1 MLELYHFE
9 PVSNSAK
16 CLIYL
21 HEKGV
26 EFTSHQLNI
35 DGKQFENYSDWYL
48 KINPTG
54 FVPALV
60 HDGKTIVETTVINE
74 YVEDVFPQNP
84 LRPADPYWRARMRIW
99 TKYIDEYVC
108 PALTT
113 IGANF
118 ATAFA
123 SKMDKTVVADLLDRI
138 PDDSLRKK
146 WATVTSTGYSDED
159 LADARRKV
167 GVAIAKAEAD
177 LGEHEW
183 LGAPSFSLADIDAF
197 PFFQL
202 CPRVAP
208 EHLSETATP
217 RLLDWLRRM
226 EERPGVKAALT
237 SYVSR
242 LRPPPEPAPQ
252 TA

>member
-26 EFTSHQLNI
+26 EFTSRQLNV
-35 DGKQFENYSDWYL
+35 DGKSFENYSDWYL
-48 KINPTG
+48 NISPTG

-60 HDGKTIVETTVINE
+60 HDGRAIVESTVINE
-74 YVEDVFPQNP
+74 YVEDVFPETP

-99 TKYIDEYVC
+99 TKYVDEYLY

-118 ATAFA
+118 ATPFA
-123 SKMDKTVVADLLDRI
+123 QKMDKTVVADLLDRI

-146 WATVTSTGYSDED
+146 WATVTSTGYSEGE
-159 LADARRKV
+159 LADARRKL
-167 GVAIAKAEAD
+167 GVAIGKAEKD

-183 LGAPSFSLADIDAF
+183 LGAPTFSLADIDAF
-197 PFFQL
+197 PFIQGCERAIPDAL
-202 CPRVAP
+202 NETASPRVF
-208 EHLSETATP
+208 
-217 RLLDWLRRM
+217 DWLRRM
-226 EERPGVKAALT
+226 QARPGVHAALT

-242 LRPPPEPAPQ
+242 MRPPPPPQ
-252 TA
+252 AA

>member
-9 PVSNSAK
+9 PVSNSGK

-26 EFTSHQLNI
+26 DFVSHQLNI
-35 DGKQFENYSDWYL
+35 EGKSFENYSDWYL
-48 KINPTG
+48 AINPTG

-60 HDGKTIVETTVINE
+60 HDGKAIVESTVINE
-74 YVEDVFPQNP
+74 YVEDVFPENP
-84 LRPADPYWRARMRIW
+84 LRPADPYWRAKMRIW
-99 TKYIDEYVC
+99 TKYVDEYLY

-123 SKMDKTVVADLLDRI
+123 QKMDKAVVADLLARI

-146 WATVTSTGYSDED
+146 WATVTSTGYSDEE
-159 LADARRKV
+159 LADARRRL
-167 GVAIAKAEAD
+167 GVAIAKAETA

-183 LGAPSFSLADIDAF
+183 LGAPTFSLADIDAF
-197 PFFQL
+197 PFIQG
-202 CPRVAP
+202 CERAVP
-208 EHLSETATP
+208 EHLNETASP
-217 RLLDWLRRM
+217 RVFDWVRRM
-226 EERPGVKAALT
+226 EARPGVKAALT

-242 LRPPPEPAPQ
+242 MRPAPAAQ